1 MKDRKKRSKDGPRE
15 WLLSEPLR
23 TPKKSQ
29 YVLCD
34 GATSPGKEIND
45 KWKQVESTPITIDA
59 VWMMKM
65 PANQLC

>member
-1 MKDRKKRSKDGPRE
+1 MDRKKENGKDGPRE
-15 WLLSEPLR
+15 WLLLSEPLR

-29 YVLCD
+29 YVLC
-34 GATSPGKEIND
+34 ATSPGKGIND
-45 KWKQVESTPITIDA
+45 KWKQVENTPITIDV